1 MPARKP
7 KEAAL
12 GAAAAAGVATAAAAE
27 PPRRDVEELIA
38 KIKGK
43 DENARTDAWVN
54 AGRIGAPAVEPLA
67 TVMADP
73 DLETARAAKRGL
85 WKIVRRAGRPEAD
98 RERKAAVAEL
108 APLLEEGHPDGMR
121 REVLWMLSEIGGK
134 ESVKPVAALL
144 QSRELREDARCAL
157 ERIPGGHSLKALQ
170 AAFDSVGDDFKQNIV
185 QSLRKRGVDV
195 EGFPC
200 VKRKPTKETQVK
212 PLA

>member
-1 MPARKP
+1 MSNKNVS
-7 KEAAL
+7 EVAL
-12 GAAAAAGVATAAAAE
+12 VAAAAGVATAAASE
-27 PPRRDVEELIA
+27 PPRRDVEDLIA

-85 WKIVRRAGRPEAD
+85 WQIVRHAGRPDAGK
-98 RERKAAVAEL
+98 ERRAVVAQL
-108 APLLEEGHPDGMR
+108 ILLLKDGRPDGVR
-121 REVLWMLSEIGGK
+121 REALWMLSEIGGK

-144 QSRELREDARCAL
+144 QSGELREDARCAL
-157 ERIPGGHSLKALQ
+157 ERISGKQSLQALQ
-170 AAFDSVGDDFKQNIV
+170 AALDSVPDDFKQNIA
-185 QSLRKRGVDV
+185 QSLRKRGVEV

-200 VKRKPTKETQVK
+200 VKRKPTKETKVK